1 MNDFFFCV
9 FVFVVFD
16 FWSINSEEIT
26 FCAERGHRGLNVNWS
41 PLNFADS
48 EATSTLLL
56 NWISARLSWG
66 WAFWVVWAEGRK
78 IAREIAKPR
87 FREIQMRIGRNRDG
101 NCKRSTHPGNGQTET
116 KFELFALD
124 IWGEILSIWFHDFST
139 NRRSFSFRI
148 RNVFLYKFFYCIN
161 SVCMFAY
168 ILFFECLFQSGIGFL
183 VGICHSLSNSETNW
197 RYV

>member
-1 MNDFFFCV
+1 MLIGTL
-9 FVFVVFD
+9 
-16 FWSINSEEIT
+16 SILLTPRPSFSI
-26 FCAERGHRGLNVNWS
+26 
-41 PLNFADS
+41 
-48 EATSTLLL
+48 STLLL

-66 WAFWVVWAEGRK
+66 RAFWVVWAEGRK

-124 IWGEILSIWFHDFST
+124 IWGEILSIRFHDFST

-148 RNVFLYKFFYCIN
+148 RNVFLYKFSMHVCLH
-161 SVCMFAY
+161 SV
-168 ILFFECLFQSGIGFL
+168 FL
-183 VGICHSLSNSETNW
+183 NVCFKAALDF
-197 RYV
+197 